1 MSQTSSPTLRYDL
14 VGSMHDEMTS
24 GGGREGFI
32 SQFQPD
38 TRKFS
43 TFFSPLEKFSEQS
56 FTQLPF
62 QSMDYISNQ
71 GILSDSLLYR
81 LYLEITASYSNNI
94 LFQSWQSQSSR
105 VGGIPYHR
113 VGVDVST
120 LLERQGSNSPQLPQF
135 EIIRWIRTKTGLS
148 QDRIARLAG
157 VTRQTLYNWEK
168 GEPIVDHNRQRLLQV
183 KDVLERASSQH
194 PTPISLVT
202 WLDTPRGA
210 EGYTPAQLLESNE
223 IDKARLFAISSPSPR
238 LKRAQSWVRHSVPEA
253 FKSGEEHYD
262 EALPPLE
269 DDEFIEDL
277 TSLENDVLYDGGNSI
292 IS

>member
-14 VGSMHDEMTS
+14 VGSMHEVTS

-32 SQFQPD
+32 FQFQPD

-43 TFFSPLEKFSEQS
+43 TFFSSPEKFLEQS
-56 FTQLPF
+56 FTPLPF

-81 LYLEITASYSNNI
+81 LYLEITASYSKNI

-105 VGGIPYHR
+105 IGGIPYHR

-120 LLERQGSNSPQLPQF
+120 LLERQDSNSPQLPQF
-135 EIIRWIRTKTGLS
+135 EIIRWIRTKTSLP

-168 GEPIVDHNRQRLLQV
+168 GEPILDHNRQRLLQI

-210 EGYTPAQLLESNE
+210 EGYTPAQLLERNE
-223 IDKARLFAISSPSPR
+223 IDKARLFAISSPSPH
-238 LKRAQSWVRHSVPEA
+238 LKRAQSWVRRSVPEA
-253 FKSGEEHYD
+253 FKPGEEHYN

-269 DDEFIEDL
+269 EDGFIEDL
-277 TSLENDVLYDGGNSI
+277 TSLENDGR
-292 IS
+292 

>member
-1 MSQTSSPTLRYDL
+1 MSQTSSPTLCYDL
-14 VGSMHDEMTS
+14 VGSMYDEMTS

-32 SQFQPD
+32 SQ
-38 TRKFS
+38 
-43 TFFSPLEKFSEQS
+43 
-56 FTQLPF
+56 
-62 QSMDYISNQ
+62 
-71 GILSDSLLYR
+71 
-81 LYLEITASYSNNI
+81 
-94 LFQSWQSQSSR
+94 FQSWQSQSSR

-120 LLERQGSNSPQLPQF
+120 LLERQDSNSPQLSQI
-135 EIIRWIRTKTGLS
+135 ETIRWIRTKTGLS

-168 GEPIVDHNRQRLLQV
+168 GEPILDHNRQRLLQI
-183 KDVLERASSQH
+183 KDVLERGSSQY
-194 PTPISLVT
+194 PTPILLVT

-210 EGYTPAQLLESNE
+210 EGYTPAQLLERNE

-238 LKRAQSWVRHSVPEA
+238 LKRAQSWVRRSVPEV
-253 FKSGEEHYD
+253 FKPGEEHYD
-262 EALPPLE
+262 EALSPLE

-277 TSLENDVLYDGGNSI
+277 ASLENDDYDGGTSI